1 MPERCAFP
9 HPVSDPPETR
19 AAETSR
25 RAAEGPARGKV
36 GRATVLPIR
45 IVLAAV
51 GFRVLSAILAFL
63 ANVTFPAYQPS
74 PVTMFER
81 PSPFWDTFLRYD
93 AGWYYQIARYGYGFV
108 AGGPSVGVGK
118 PGKIAFFPLYPF
130 LMRYAGRLLGPAA
143 SDVYM
148 GGILVA
154 WASFALAMV
163 ALYYLAR
170 LDLTRGRAERAVL
183 LTAVFP
189 FAFFFGLVYTESLF
203 LLLTVLS
210 FYGFRT
216 RRWWL
221 GGAAGALATATRVN
235 GILMLPALA
244 WLAWRAAPPTM
255 RDRARAA
262 ASLLIVPAGVGAY
275 SVFVYRLSGH
285 PFEWAA
291 SISRWGYHPG
301 GPPWTASLQL
311 VKQLLV
317 HPYAYLAGDRMA
329 PYDTLYGVT
338 GILFLA
344 AVPFVWRRLGAAY
357 GLFMLVNLWLPMS
370 SGVFEGVGRYCSVL
384 FPAFIWLASIRS
396 RSVYTALAVIFALFY
411 TLGLALFTTV
421 HPLF

>member
-1 MPERCAFP
+1 MWGSA
-9 HPVSDPPETR
+9 S
-19 AAETSR
+19 A
-25 RAAEGPARGKV
+25 
-36 GRATVLPIR
+36 LPIR
-45 IVLAAV
+45 IALAAL
-51 GFRVLSAILAFL
+51 GFRVLSAILAFF
-63 ANVTFPAYQPS
+63 ANVTFPADQPS
-74 PVTMFER
+74 HVTMFGR
-81 PSPFWDTFLRYD
+81 PSPFWDAFIRYD
-93 AGWYYQIARYGYGFV
+93 SGWYHQIARDGYGFV

-118 PGKIAFFPLYPF
+118 AGKIAFFPVYPI
-130 LMRYAGRLLGPAA
+130 LMRYAGRLFGPEA
-143 SDVYM
+143 SDIYL

-154 WASFALAMV
+154 WTSFALAMV
-163 ALYYLAR
+163 ALFYLAR
-170 LDLTRGRAERAVL
+170 LDLPRRCAERAVL

-244 WLAWRAAPPTM
+244 WIAWQAAPPTI

-262 ASLLIVPAGVGAY
+262 TGVLLAAAGVGAY
-275 SVFVYRLSGH
+275 SVFVYRLSGN

-291 SISRWGYHPG
+291 SISRWGYYPG
-301 GPPWTASLQL
+301 GAPWIAPMWLITR
-311 VKQLLV
+311 LLL

-329 PYDTLYGVT
+329 PYDTLYGMT

-344 AVPFVWRRLGAAY
+344 VVPLIWRRLGAAY
-357 GLFMLVNLWLPMS
+357 GLFMLLNLWLPMS
-370 SGVFEGVGRYCSVL
+370 SGVFEGVGRYCAVL
-384 FPAFIWLASIRS
+384 FPCFIWLASIRHRDVS
-396 RSVYTALAVIFALFY
+396 TALVVVFALFY

>member
-1 MPERCAFP
+1 MRIRNRNPQPESAIRNPQSAMFT
-9 HPVSDPPETR
+9 SK
-19 AAETSR
+19 AE
-25 RAAEGPARGKV
+25 V
-36 GRATVLPIR
+36 R
-45 IVLAAV
+45 IALAAL

-63 ANVTFPAYQPS
+63 VNVTFPAYQAS
-74 PVTMFER
+74 QVTMFDR
-81 PSPFWDTFLRYD
+81 PSPFWDAFIRYD
-93 AGWYYQIARYGYGFV
+93 AGWYYQIARNGYGFV

-118 PGKIAFFPLYPF
+118 AGKIAFFPAYPL
-130 LMRYAGRLLGPAA
+130 LMRYAGRLFGSAPA
-143 SDVYM
+143 DVYF

-154 WASFALAMV
+154 WTSFALAMI
-163 ALYYLAR
+163 ALFHLAR
-170 LDLTRGRAERAVL
+170 LDLPPRRAERAVL

-244 WLAWRAAPPTM
+244 WIAWRAAPPTL
-255 RDRARAA
+255 RDRGRAA
-262 ASLLIVPAGVGAY
+262 GGVLLVTAGVAAY
-275 SVFVYRLSGH
+275 SIFVYRLSGN

-291 SISRWGYHPG
+291 SISRWGYYPG
-301 GPPWTASLQL
+301 GAPWTAPL
-311 VKQLLV
+311 VLMQRILL

-344 AVPFVWRRLGAAY
+344 AVPCVWRRLGAAY
-357 GLFMLVNLWLPMS
+357 GLFMLLNLWLPMS

-384 FPAFIWLASIRS
+384 FPAFIWFASIRS
-396 RSVYTALAVIFALFY
+396 RFAFTSLVVVFALFY
-411 TLGLALFTTV
+411 TLGLALFTTI

>member
-1 MPERCAFP
+1 M
-9 HPVSDPPETR
+9 
-19 AAETSR
+19 
-25 RAAEGPARGKV
+25 
-36 GRATVLPIR
+36 PIR
-45 IVLAAV
+45 IALAAV

-63 ANVTFPAYQPS
+63 ANVTLPAYQPS
-74 PVTMFER
+74 AVTMFGR

-118 PGKIAFFPLYPF
+118 PGKIAFFPLYPL
-130 LMRYAGRLLGPAA
+130 LMRYAGRLLGPAP
-143 SDVYM
+143 SDTYL

-154 WASFALAMV
+154 WTSFALAMV
-163 ALYYLAR
+163 ALLYLAR
-170 LDLTRGRAERAVL
+170 LDLPRGRAERAVL

-216 RRWWL
+216 QRWWL

-244 WLAWRAAPPTM
+244 WIAWRAAPPTM

-262 ASLLIVPAGVGAY
+262 AALLFVPVGVAAY
-275 SVFVYRLSGH
+275 SVFVYRLSGS

-291 SISRWGYHPG
+291 SISRWGYYPG
-301 GPPWTASLQL
+301 GSPWTAPL
-311 VKQLLV
+311 VLVQHLLA

-357 GLFMLVNLWLPMS
+357 GLFMLLNLWLPMS
-370 SGVFEGVGRYCSVL
+370 SGVFEGVGRYCCVL
-384 FPAFIWLASIRS
+384 FPAFIWLASLRS
-396 RSVYTALAVIFALFY
+396 RFVYTALVVIFALFY

-421 HPLF
+421 HPLY

>member
-1 MPERCAFP
+1 MPAPRV
-9 HPVSDPPETR
+9 PVELHD
-19 AAETSR
+19 R
-25 RAAEGPARGKV
+25 RVA
-36 GRATVLPIR
+36 LR
-45 IVLAAV
+45 IALGAL

-63 ANVTFPAYQPS
+63 ANVTFPADQPS
-74 PVTMFER
+74 QVTMFGR
-81 PSPFWDTFLRYD
+81 PSPFWDAFIRYD
-93 AGWYYQIARYGYGFV
+93 SGWYYQIARNGYGFV

-118 PGKIAFFPLYPF
+118 AGKIAFFPLYPI
-130 LMRYAGRLLGPAA
+130 LMRYAGRLLGPAD
-143 SDVYM
+143 SDIYL

-154 WASFALAMV
+154 WTSFALAMV
-163 ALYYLAR
+163 ALFYLAR
-170 LDLTRGRAERAVL
+170 LDLPRRCAERAVL

-244 WLAWRAAPPTM
+244 WIAWQATQPTI

-262 ASLLIVPAGVGAY
+262 AGVLFVAAGVGAY
-275 SVFVYRLSGH
+275 SVFVYRVSGN

-291 SISRWGYHPG
+291 SISRWGGYYPG
-301 GPPWTASLQL
+301 GPPWTAPF
-311 VKQLLV
+311 LLIKRLLM

-344 AVPFVWRRLGAAY
+344 AVPLIWRRLGAAY
-357 GLFMLVNLWLPMS
+357 GLFMLLNLWLPMS

-396 RSVYTALAVIFALFY
+396 RSVSTAIVVVFALVY
-411 TLGLALFTTV
+411 TLGLALFTTI